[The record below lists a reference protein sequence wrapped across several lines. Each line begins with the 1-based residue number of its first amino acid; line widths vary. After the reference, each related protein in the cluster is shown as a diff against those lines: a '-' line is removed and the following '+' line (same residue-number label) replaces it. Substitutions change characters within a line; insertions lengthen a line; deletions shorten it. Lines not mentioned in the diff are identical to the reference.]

1 MSLPSQRY
9 SRQILL
15 PAIGPEGQERLS
27 RSRVVIVG
35 CGGLGTV
42 QADMLCR
49 AGVGHLRIIDRDFV
63 EESNLQRQTLFCE
76 QDVLDNLPKA
86 VAAEKRLYAV
96 NSSVQVEGVV
106 ADVNHRN
113 IAVLLEE
120 PDCILDATDNFEIRY
135 LINDYAIWKKIPWVY
150 GAAVS
155 SYGMCMP
162 ILPHETPCLR
172 CVLETMPPP
181 GSGPT
186 CDTAGVL
193 GPVINVIASL
203 QVAEALKILAGK
215 FDCLHRKLVQI
226 DVWQNSWR
234 AMDFS
239 RALDRSQCRACGQG
253 ILEYLEGKG
262 SSSAVTLCGRDS
274 IQVNPVREV
283 KLDLGQMSERLS
295 SLGVVRCNE
304 YLLRLAATEFELTL
318 FPDGRALFKGVKD
331 TALARSLYAR
341 YIGL

>member
-1 MSLPSQRY
+1 MLF
-9 SRQILL
+9 

-27 RSRVVIVG
+27 HSRVVIVG

-42 QADMLCR
+42 QADLLCR
-49 AGVGHLRIIDRDFV
+49 AGVGHLQIIDRDFV
-63 EESNLQRQTLFCE
+63 EESNLQRQSLFCE

-86 VAAEKRLYAV
+86 VAAEKRLHAV

-106 ADVNHRN
+106 ADVNHHN
-113 IAVLLEE
+113 IALLIGK
-120 PDCILDATDNFEIRY
+120 PGCILDATDNFEIRF
-135 LINDYAIWKKIPWVY
+135 LINDYALWKKIPWIY

-162 ILPHETPCLR
+162 ILPHDTPCLR
-172 CVLETMPPP
+172 CVLETLPPP

-186 CDTAGVL
+186 CDSAGVL

-203 QVAEALKILAGK
+203 QVAEALKILTGK
-215 FDCLHRKLVQI
+215 FDSLNRKLVQI

-234 AMDFS
+234 MVDFNH
-239 RALDRSQCRACGQG
+239 ALDRRQCRACGQG

-262 SSSAVTLCGRDS
+262 SSSAATLCGRDS
-274 IQVNPVREV
+274 IQVNPPQEV
-283 KLDLGQMSERLS
+283 KLDLGALSERLS
-295 SLGVVRCNE
+295 SLGAVRHNV
-304 YLLRLAATEFELTL
+304 YLLRLVATEFELTL

-331 TALARSLYAR
+331 PALARSLYAR
-341 YIGL
+341 YVGL